1 MFWHTY
7 KFVNSWNS
15 SKWNEFEQRH
25 FELSQK
31 HKNALLQELSLSKVL
46 KDLHVSQDT
55 VCQNWQIFPK
65 WSDKCK
71 IHNMDYIRNI
81 FQACFRTRS
90 ILAELHVL
98 PFVSKSYPS
107 SLIKSR
113 YALLCLVL
121 TQNCVFRWGNRRKSS
136 CPRNQW
142 WTQPENKFFDRGR
155 DSLQSDTGYGTRL
168 TQRNKKFNDFRANLC
183 AY

>member
-15 SKWNEFEQRH
+15 SKWNEFEQRQ
-25 FELSQK
+25 FELPQK

-46 KDLHVSQDT
+46 KYLHGSHDT

-98 PFVSKSYPS
+98 SFVSKSYPS

-113 YALLCLVL
+113 HALLAMFGFNTKLCIQV
-121 TQNCVFRWGNRRKSS
+121 RKQKKIQLSEE
-136 CPRNQW
+136 PLMK
-142 WTQPENKFFDRGR
+142 T
-155 DSLQSDTGYGTRL
+155 TRK
-168 TQRNKKFNDFRANLC
+168 KKFWSRKGFSSVWYRIWDSSDAKK
-183 AY
+183 

>member
-15 SKWNEFEQRH
+15 SKWNEFEQRQ

-46 KDLHVSQDT
+46 KYLHGSQDT

-98 PFVSKSYPS
+98 SFVSKSYPS

-121 TQNCVFRWGNRRKSS
+121 TQNCVFKWGNKKIQLSEEPLMKITRKKIFWSRKGFSS
-136 CPRNQW
+136 VWYRIW
-142 WTQPENKFFDRGR
+142 
-155 DSLQSDTGYGTRL
+155 DSSDA
-168 TQRNKKFNDFRANLC
+168 KK
-183 AY
+183 